1 MIQAKTV
8 LNNNLLTMSVQTTNY
23 INREKAELK
32 ALEKMK
38 YSLLPSICSMNDEEL
53 EDYIEEEFDNYRVV
67 TDDFTLI

>member
-1 MIQAKTV
+1 
-8 LNNNLLTMSVQTTNY
+8 MSVQTTNY